1 MQLGKRIIVGLL
13 SALCIL
19 SLVACDKSEEEDTV
33 QVVYEYGKSVITY
46 GEFYIYA
53 KTVEEDYRKAYG
65 NGIWSLELSTDEGKS
80 TVKEVTIRD
89 LIYNIN
95 RVKVLV
101 EQAEDMEI
109 TLSEEERSEIES
121 TASSFYAGL
130 TEKDI
135 KETEVT
141 KELVV
146 QVMEENLI
154 AKKVYN
160 QVIAEHDFEIS
171 EEEAR
176 ITTFCDM
183 VFECYKVKKDG
194 SVEEYTEEKK
204 AAQLEKANE
213 ALSTLAQDEEMT
225 YEMIVDKYDLQYA
238 ATYTMSRAELIEEY
252 GESITDKI
260 LDLSD
265 GEVSVV
271 IESDYGYHIFK
282 MLQSKDEEMTKKNKA
297 SIIENMQKEYFNV
310 MFEDWSKRYNSR
322 FDYDEDVN
330 KELVNRFPFLD
341 GNE

>member
-1 MQLGKRIIVGLL
+1 MRFGKQMAVML
-13 SALCIL
+13 LCICCL
-19 SLVACDKSEEEDTV
+19 MSLVACDKKEEVDV
-33 QVVYEYGKSVITY
+33 AQVVYEYGDSVVTY

-80 TVKEVTIRD
+80 SVKDVTIKD
-89 LIYNIN
+89 IIYNIN

-101 EQAEDMEI
+101 KQAEDMEI
-109 TLSEEERSEIES
+109 VLSEKELAEVENAAA
-121 TASSFYAGL
+121 TFFAGL

-141 KELVV
+141 KELAR
-146 QVMEENLI
+146 QVMEENIL
-154 AKKVYN
+154 AEKVYK
-160 QVIAEHDFEIS
+160 QTIAEHEFEIS

-176 ITTFCDM
+176 MTTFCDM
-183 VFECYKVKKDG
+183 VFECYKVKQDG

-204 AAQLEKANE
+204 ATQLERANE

-238 ATYTMSRAELIEEY
+238 ATYTMSRTELIEEY

-260 LDLSD
+260 LTLSD

-271 IESDYGYHIFK
+271 VESEYGYHIFK
-282 MLQSKDEEMTKKNKA
+282 MLQSKDEELTKKNKE
-297 SIIENMQKEYFNV
+297 SIISQMQKEYFNGV
-310 MFEDWSKRYNSR
+310 YGDWAKKYDSR
-322 FDYDEDVN
+322 FSFDEDVN
-330 KELVNRFPFLD
+330 KELTDKFPFTD
-341 GNE
+341 GE